1 MEENNHVKEEE
12 LHTSAASGAEAPEA
26 VTGNGSKQIKIS
38 IRTASIIAA
47 VIIVLA
53 LLYSC
58 RGMFVAAT
66 VNGSPISRLAL
77 IQQLEKNAGKSTL
90 DMIVVQ
96 KLIDLEAKK
105 KGVTVTREEID
116 AQIKII
122 EDQIAAQ
129 GQTTLAEML
138 VARNMTQKD
147 LEKQIITQQQ
157 VEKLIADKTVV
168 TDADV
173 DEFLSSQKITLKADE
188 EAEARTQI
196 AAQLKQE
203 KINTEGN
210 ALVEALRDS
219 AKINYFVDFAKQN

>member
-1 MEENNHVKEEE
+1 MEENNHVKEE
-12 LHTSAASGAEAPEA
+12 LHTAAPSEAGTPEN
-26 VTGNGSKQIKIS
+26 VTQGGTKQIKIS
-38 IRTASIIAA
+38 IKTASIIAGA
-47 VIIVLA
+47 VIVLA
-53 LLYSC
+53 LLFSC
-58 RGMFVAAT
+58 RGMFVAAM
-66 VNGSPISRLAL
+66 VNGSPISRLTL
-77 IQQLEKNAGKSTL
+77 IHQLEKNAGKSTL

-96 KLIDLEAKK
+96 KLIDLEAKE
-105 KGVTVTREEID
+105 KGITVTREEID

-138 VARNMTQKD
+138 VARGMTQKD

-157 VEKLIADKTVV
+157 VEKLIADKTAVS
-168 TDADV
+168 DADV
-173 DEFLSSQKITLKADE
+173 DQFLASQKITLKADE

-210 ALVEALRDS
+210 ALVEALRKD
-219 AKINYFVDFAKQN
+219 AKITYFVDFAGQN